1 MSGGMGNRDSRK
13 KRKGGVDVEITS
25 PEKSISAAALA
36 AAEKEGAAKDVR
48 SITYELSV
56 YMTINIAAGLTK
68 MPKSGAQIVEPLRAG
83 VSQG

>member
-36 AAEKEGAAKDVR
+36 AAEKEGAANVDTR
-48 SITYELSV
+48 SLWKN
-56 YMTINIAAGLTK
+56 IN
-68 MPKSGAQIVEPLRAG
+68 
-83 VSQG
+83 